1 MSNGFKPSFVAAKL
15 YRKKSEKTGATYFT
29 GRMGG
34 VRVAL
39 MKARDQADGADSEVW
54 ELLFSEAPPYK
65 PRDTGTEDGGQP

>member
-15 YRKKSEKTGATYFT
+15 YRKKSEKTGATFFS

-39 MKARDQADGADSEVW
+39 MKAREQPEGADEVW
-54 ELLFSEAPPYK
+54 ELLFSEAPAYK
-65 PRDTGTEDGGQP
+65 PKDFASDDGGQS

>member
-39 MKARDQADGADSEVW
+39 MKARDQAEGADEVW

-65 PRDTGTEDGGQP
+65 PRDAGTEDEGQP